1 MFNLNS
7 KFALLVGCLAL
18 VACGTAPEKKS
29 ALSEQAIRQSER
41 GTVAF
46 VQGDYV
52 RALHEYGLALRAN
65 LAIEN
70 AAGIAIE
77 RINLARVWREMS
89 RYDQAHIQLDALFVA
104 PVLPYPEASLA
115 AAAALQARLYLEED
129 ATASVVRWVERGEV
143 LCQKKCPVAA
153 SLLLLRAQL
162 AMREQR
168 FTEARKLVDEV
179 VGLLNVPQQSVEL
192 ANALRLSGEIYFAS
206 HNDEHAIAQFQ
217 LALAQDQKLGLPA
230 KIRLDL
236 LRLAQTA
243 EHAGKKSDAQNYAD
257 RAQSVS
263 RATGDSHV
271 ADVPSSPA
279 ASKP

>member
-1 MFNLNS
+1 
-7 KFALLVGCLAL
+7 
-18 VACGTAPEKKS
+18 
-29 ALSEQAIRQSER
+29 
-41 GTVAF
+41 
-46 VQGDYV
+46 
-52 RALHEYGLALRAN
+52 LHEYGLALRAN